1 MSRAFLN
8 EDKFEQ
14 AGDELVEKPVSPE
27 TNYVTVAGFK
37 QLQDEAERLESLRYQ
52 LAEQK
57 DDPFAK
63 QQKAEVERDLR
74 YCAARLESAIVVDT
88 RSHPQDEIRFGAI
101 VSVEEEDGQQLEIT
115 IVGEDEADIAKHKV
129 SWASPL
135 AKALIGHKAG
145 ETVVW
150 KRPAGALE
158 LEITGIR
165 YPSTKET

>member
-1 MSRAFLN
+1 M
-8 EDKFEQ
+8 
-14 AGDELVEKPVSPE
+14 
-27 TNYVTVAGFK
+27 
-37 QLQDEAERLESLRYQ
+37 
-52 LAEQK
+52 
-57 DDPFAK
+57 
-63 QQKAEVERDLR
+63 
-74 YCAARLESAIVVDT
+74 DT